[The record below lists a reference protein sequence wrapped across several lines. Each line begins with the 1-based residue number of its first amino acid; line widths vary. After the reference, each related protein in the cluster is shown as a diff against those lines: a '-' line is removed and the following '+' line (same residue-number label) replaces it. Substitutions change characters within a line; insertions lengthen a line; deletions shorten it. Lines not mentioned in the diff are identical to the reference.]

1 MEQGVGALTSDYG
14 RAAQAKAQQ
23 MQKGGASLDQIQQEL
38 YGSVMKGLLPFQVAA
53 ELFHQLKQPPKAPA
67 PPPDGTV
74 LTDMAKILAKRSS
87 GVASLPAPTMDE
99 AQFAGGG
106 IVAFA
111 GGDLVPSGGR
121 NYPVVPYREAASK
134 AGALVPTTAA
144 GLAGKASRFGRF
156 LTGKG
161 PWLTAAG
168 IGLSALPFLLG
179 GDDEKVKAEDEKSN
193 TAALRE
199 YDIPKDT
206 VPQVGMPSLNV
217 STAGY
222 DREIARREARL
233 KELTPKEREDYID
246 QQRQML
252 EDSGIGEVVRKREE
266 ARQMLEDSGIGEVVR
281 KREEALAGRQAEAE
295 QERSK
300 AGLMSLARAGFEM
313 AAAASQPGAS
323 FFGSAASGALRG
335 IEDYAASKE
344 RLRQT
349 DAAIQDA
356 QFQLA
361 EAGAMRDYAARQGGE
376 TLFREAQKTYDDA
389 MAGLST
395 LVIGRESQI
404 NDVIKTQ
411 FVASVDIA
419 RTNAQLLA
427 DAGRNDLARQ
437 IAQLVSMSTQAWT
450 KGRTQEAKNLLDR
463 AQEIVNSTSPQ
474 ILSKE
479 VGLGNMAGAGVNAK
493 EWGETVTQT
502 TPKAED

>member
-121 NYPVVPYREAASK
+121 NYPVVPYREVAPK
-134 AGALVPTTAA
+134 AGALVPTTAP

-168 IGLSALPFLLG
+168 IGLTALPFLLG

-246 QQRQML
+246 QQ
-252 EDSGIGEVVRKREE
+252 
-266 ARQMLEDSGIGEVVR
+266 RQMLEDSGIGEVVR

>member
-74 LTDMAKILAKRSS
+74 LTDMAKILAKRNS
-87 GVASLPAPTMDE
+87 GVASLPAPAMDE

-121 NYPVVPYREAASK
+121 NYPVVPYREVAPK
-134 AGALVPTTAA
+134 AGALVPTTAP

-252 EDSGIGEVVRKREE
+252 EDSGIGEV
-266 ARQMLEDSGIGEVVR
+266 MR

-395 LVIGRESQI
+395 LTIGREAQI
-404 NDVIKTQ
+404 NDVIKTR
-411 FVASVDIA
+411 FLASVDIA

-437 IAQLVSMSTQAWT
+437 VAQLASMSTQAWT
-450 KGRTQEAKNLLDR
+450 KGRTEEAENLLAR
-463 AQEIVNSTSPQ
+463 AQKIVNSTSPQ

-479 VGLGNMAGAGVNAK
+479 VGLGGMAGTKVNAK

>member
-168 IGLSALPFLLG
+168 IGLTALPFLLG

-246 QQRQML
+246 QQ
-252 EDSGIGEVVRKREE
+252 
-266 ARQMLEDSGIGEVVR
+266 RQMLEDSGIGEVVR

>member
-74 LTDMAKILAKRSS
+74 LTDMAKILAKRNS
-87 GVASLPAPTMDE
+87 GVASLPAPAMDE

-121 NYPVVPYREAASK
+121 NYPVVPYREAAPK

-266 ARQMLEDSGIGEVVR
+266 A
-281 KREEALAGRQAEAE
+281 LAGRQAEAE

-395 LVIGRESQI
+395 LTIGREAQI
-404 NDVIKTQ
+404 NEVIKTR
-411 FVASVDIA
+411 FLASVDIA

-437 IAQLVSMSTQAWT
+437 IAQLASMSTQAWT
-450 KGRTQEAKNLLDR
+450 KGRTEEAENLLAR
-463 AQEIVNSTSPQ
+463 AQAIVNRTNPQ

-479 VGLGNMAGAGVNAK
+479 VGLGNMAGAGVKAK

>member
-74 LTDMAKILAKRSS
+74 LTDMAKILAKRNS
-87 GVASLPAPTMDE
+87 GVASLPAPAMDE

-121 NYPVVPYREAASK
+121 NYPVVPYREVAPK

-252 EDSGIGEVVRKREE
+252 EDSGIGEV
-266 ARQMLEDSGIGEVVR
+266 MR

-395 LVIGRESQI
+395 LTIGREAQI
-404 NDVIKTQ
+404 NDVIKTR
-411 FVASVDIA
+411 FLASVDIA

-437 IAQLVSMSTQAWT
+437 VAQLASMSTQAWT
-450 KGRTQEAKNLLDR
+450 KGRTEEAENLLAR
-463 AQEIVNSTSPQ
+463 AQKIVNSTSPQ

-479 VGLGNMAGAGVNAK
+479 VGLGGMAGTKVNAK

>member
-74 LTDMAKILAKRSS
+74 LTDMAKILAKRNS
-87 GVASLPAPTMDE
+87 GVASLPAPAMDE

-121 NYPVVPYREAASK
+121 NYPVVPYREAAPK

-252 EDSGIGEVVRKREE
+252 EDSGIGEV
-266 ARQMLEDSGIGEVVR
+266 MR

-395 LVIGRESQI
+395 LTIGREAQI
-404 NDVIKTQ
+404 NDVIKTR
-411 FVASVDIA
+411 FLASVDIA

-437 IAQLVSMSTQAWT
+437 IAQLASMSTQAWT
-450 KGRTQEAKNLLDR
+450 KGRTEEAENLLAR
-463 AQEIVNSTSPQ
+463 AQAIVNRTNPQ

-479 VGLGNMAGAGVNAK
+479 VGLGNMAGAGVKAK

>member
-121 NYPVVPYREAASK
+121 NYPVVPYREAAPK

-168 IGLSALPFLLG
+168 IGLTALPFLLG

-246 QQRQML
+246 QQ
-252 EDSGIGEVVRKREE
+252 
-266 ARQMLEDSGIGEVVR
+266 RQMLEDSGIGEVVR